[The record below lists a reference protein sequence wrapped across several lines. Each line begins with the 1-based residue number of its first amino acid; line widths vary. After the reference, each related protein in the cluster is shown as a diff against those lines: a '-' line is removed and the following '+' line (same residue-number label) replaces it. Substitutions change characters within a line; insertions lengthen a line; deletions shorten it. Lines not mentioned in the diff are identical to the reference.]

1 MAGIYIHI
9 PFCSKACHYCDFHF
23 STLLKN
29 KIAVVNSIAQELII
43 QKEYLGLS
51 KVSTIYFGGGTPSLL
66 STLELEKILKTI
78 RQNFV
83 LEKEVEITLEA
94 NPDDLT
100 LEKVQELKATGINRL
115 SIGIQSF
122 HQNHLEFF
130 NRSHTEKQAFLA
142 IENAKSV
149 GINNLS
155 IDLIYGFKDLTEEQ
169 LQFNLKQISS
179 YQIPHVSAYALTVEP
194 KTALSSFIKKGMVD
208 PPSEELAKTQFLTKI
223 DYLQKEGLTHYEI
236 SNFGKP
242 NFFSKHNTS
251 YWKSEPYLGVGP
263 SAHSFNGKNRQW
275 NIANNVQY
283 LKLIHDEKPMFQK
296 EELTE
301 KDKLNE
307 LIMIGLRTIWGID
320 KKKLSK
326 FSSGLQKQF
335 LNELKKYLSQQ
346 KITETETSYVL
357 QKKYWF
363 LADGIA
369 SSLFQV

>member
-29 KIAVVNSIAQELII
+29 KVAVVNSIAQELKI
-43 QKEYLGLS
+43 QKEYFGS
-51 KVSTIYFGGGTPSLL
+51 GKVSTIYFGGGTPSLL

-100 LEKVQELKATGINRL
+100 LEKVKELKAAGINRL

-122 HQNHLEFF
+122 HQNHLDFF

-194 KTALSSFIKKGMVD
+194 KTALSSFIKKGKV
-208 PPSEELAKTQFLTKI
+208 
-223 DYLQKEGLTHYEI
+223 
-236 SNFGKP
+236 
-242 NFFSKHNTS
+242 
-251 YWKSEPYLGVGP
+251 
-263 SAHSFNGKNRQW
+263 
-275 NIANNVQY
+275 
-283 LKLIHDEKPMFQK
+283 
-296 EELTE
+296 
-301 KDKLNE
+301 
-307 LIMIGLRTIWGID
+307 
-320 KKKLSK
+320 
-326 FSSGLQKQF
+326 
-335 LNELKKYLSQQ
+335 
-346 KITETETSYVL
+346 
-357 QKKYWF
+357 
-363 LADGIA
+363 
-369 SSLFQV
+369 

>member
-29 KIAVVNSIAQELII
+29 KVAVVNSIAQELKI
-43 QKEYLGLS
+43 QKEYFGS
-51 KVSTIYFGGGTPSLL
+51 GKVSTIYFGGGTPSLL

-100 LEKVQELKATGINRL
+100 LEKVKELKAASINRL

-122 HQNHLEFF
+122 HQNHLDFF

-194 KTALSSFIKKGMVD
+194 KTALSSFIKKGKVE
-208 PPSEELAKTQFLTKI
+208 PPSEELAKTQFLTII

-242 NFFSKHNTS
+242 NFFSQHNTS

-283 LKLIHDEKPMFQK
+283 LKLIQDEKPTFQK

-301 KDKLNE
+301 KDRINE

-326 FSSGLQKQF
+326 FSNGLQKQF
-335 LNELKKYLSQQ
+335 LTELKKYLSQQ